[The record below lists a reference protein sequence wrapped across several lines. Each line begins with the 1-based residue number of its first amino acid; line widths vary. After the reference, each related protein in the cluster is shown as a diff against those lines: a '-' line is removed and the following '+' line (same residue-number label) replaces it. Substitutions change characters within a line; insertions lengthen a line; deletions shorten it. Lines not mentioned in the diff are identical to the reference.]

1 MVTQFLNDA
10 DKLNQLP
17 DTAWKPRFY
26 YGSSSQDRNVLEDL
40 KRNDLVFQIHD
51 TLRAQLEELLIT
63 RRPTE
68 KDKLT
73 AKDRTTL
80 VDEYLFNVSIEEY
93 GTWVYFPWSGRLVHI
108 LPELEYREVRNSRNL
123 YLITPEEQHRLG
135 TARIGV
141 VGLSVGRAV
150 LDTMAREGIGGVFRL
165 ADFDHL
171 ELSNMN
177 RLDAGV
183 HELGV
188 LKIVLAARQL
198 FEMDPYLK
206 IQIFPEGLRESNLD
220 AFFEF
225 AGRLDLLIEEC
236 DDLRMKVLARE
247 QARKLGIP
255 VLMSTSD
262 RGLLDVERFDRE
274 PHRPVLHG
282 LLDQVDAKR
291 LSGLT
296 TKDKLPHVLDILD
309 PDRLS
314 ERMLASLVE
323 IEETIVTWPQL
334 ASSVSMGGALV
345 ADTAR
350 RILLGQMNA
359 SGRFYVDLC
368 DLISDQTAWAP
379 TPKQRHEGQDSNPSP
394 IVADEATTRKNKAF
408 YLNEGATVQAL
419 VSFAA
424 LAPSGGNSQPWHF
437 VYRKRQLDCYRV
449 PERAETALDFRGWY
463 SQLALGAAVE
473 NMFLAAPSLGLGMA
487 CKLFPEGPESTLV
500 CSVELKR
507 LSEEVALDPLFSQ
520 IKTRMTNR
528 LRGQRSAL
536 SAENTEALLMAACEA
551 NAELRL
557 LTSPS
562 QLEAIGKVLGQVDRI
577 VMLEPEFHSDLMGEL
592 RWSPEEAK
600 RTRDGIDVR
609 SLELSNVDRAALE
622 LVARPRVVAAINRL
636 GGGGA
641 LGTITRKWIDSASAV
656 GLLLIGEKTEDRYF
670 QGGRA
675 MQRVWLTATSRG
687 LALQPITVIT
697 AIHARAKHAPAT
709 LSARA
714 LKIFNE
720 LLPKYLELFDHPEEM
735 TDVFLFRLHQE
746 GMPKL
751 RALRRSVE
759 EILSFEHE

>member
-1 MVTQFLNDA
+1 MATQSLNDPE
-10 DKLNQLP
+10 KLNQHP
-17 DTAWKPRFY
+17 ETAWRPRLY
-26 YGSSSQDRNVLEDL
+26 SVASTDDHGAIEDL
-40 KRNDLVFQIHD
+40 KRKGLVFQIQY
-51 TLRAQLEELLIT
+51 TLRLQLAELLVT

-73 AKDRTTL
+73 AKDRDVL
-80 VDEYLFNVSIEEY
+80 VDEHLRDMVAEEY
-93 GTWVYFPWSGRLVHI
+93 GTWVYYPWSGRLVHV
-108 LPELEYREVRNSRNL
+108 LPELEFKELRSNRNL
-123 YLITPEEQHRLG
+123 FLITPEEQRRLA

-141 VGLSVGRAV
+141 VGLSVGRTA
-150 LDTMAREGIGGVFRL
+150 LDTMAREGIGGTFRL

-183 HELGV
+183 HEVGV
-188 LKIVLAARQL
+188 LKVVLAARRL
-198 FEMDPYLK
+198 FEMDPYLN

-220 AFFEF
+220 AFLNTE
-225 AGRLDLLIEEC
+225 GRLDLLVEEC

-247 QARKLGIP
+247 HARKLGIP
-255 VLMSTSD
+255 VVMSTSD

-274 PHRPVLHG
+274 PNRPVLHG
-282 LLDQVDAKR
+282 LLDQVDAKS

-296 TKDKLPHVLDILD
+296 TKDKVPYVLDILD

-334 ASSVSMGGALV
+334 ASAVTMGGALV

-368 DLISDQTAWAP
+368 DLIADQTAWAP
-379 TPKQRHEGQDSNPSP
+379 TPKRRRAELDSALSHA
-394 IVADEATTRKNKAF
+394 VEDDTASGKTDVSHLDET
-408 YLNEGATVQAL
+408 ATVKTL
-419 VSFAA
+419 VGFAA
-424 LAPSGGNSQPWHF
+424 LAPSGGNCQPWRF
-437 VYRKRQLDCYRV
+437 VFRNRQLECYRV
-449 PERAETALDFRGWY
+449 PERAGAALDFRGWY
-463 SQLALGAAVE
+463 SQLALGAAAE
-473 NMFLAAPSLGLGMA
+473 NMFLTAPSLGLEMA
-487 CKLFPEGPESTLV
+487 CELFPEGPESTLV
-500 CSVELKR
+500 CKIDWKQSKR
-507 LSEEVALDPLFSQ
+507 QTTLDPLFDQ

-528 LRGQRSAL
+528 LMGQRSTL
-536 SAENTEALLMAACEA
+536 SEQNTEVLMKAAREA

-557 LTSPS
+557 LTSPD
-562 QLEAIGKVLGQVDRI
+562 QLHAIGKVLGQIDRI
-577 VMLEPEFHSDLMGEL
+577 VMLEPEFHADLMGEL
-592 RWSPEEAK
+592 RWSPEEAE

-609 SLELSNVDRAALE
+609 SLELSNVDRAAME
-622 LVARPRVVAAINRL
+622 LVARPRVVAAIGRL

-641 LGTITRKWIDSASAV
+641 LGTVTRKWINCASAV
-656 GLLLIGEKTEDRYF
+656 GLLLVGGKEENRYF

-675 MQRVWLTATSRG
+675 LQRVWLTATSRG
-687 LALQPITVIT
+687 IGLQPITVIT

-714 LKIFNE
+714 LRIFDE
-720 LLPKYLELFDHPEEM
+720 LLPPYLELFAPLDEM

-746 GMPKL
+746 GTPRL
-751 RALRRSVE
+751 RALRRPVE
-759 EILSFEHE
+759 EILSFAP